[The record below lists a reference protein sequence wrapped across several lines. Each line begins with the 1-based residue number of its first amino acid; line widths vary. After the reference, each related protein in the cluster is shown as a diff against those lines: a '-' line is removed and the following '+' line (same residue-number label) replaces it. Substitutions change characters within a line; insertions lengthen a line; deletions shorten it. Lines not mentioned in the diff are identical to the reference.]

1 MNLLPSE
8 VSLQMRFDAFCKK
21 VITYTNYKLLREG
34 QKRREQGYVFSDF
47 EEGEL
52 EQYYYT
58 YDTYPALALKIELE
72 HIRVFIENEMLYQA
86 LLLLP
91 KKRLEIII
99 LSFFADMTDKE
110 IGKTILMPKSS
121 VQYNQNEFFSQNAR
135 KSIFGSKQKLKTKT
149 ILLAVSGDTE
159 ALMEVVDIYQPYI
172 EKLSMRVVMDE
183 NGHCREMVDETV
195 KRSLEVGLIAAIMKF
210 HPYI

>member
-1 MNLLPSE
+1 MNFLARMQE
-8 VSLQMRFDAFCKK
+8 KAF
-21 VITYTNYKLLREG
+21 
-34 QKRREQGYVFSDF
+34 
-47 EEGEL
+47 
-52 EQYYYT
+52 
-58 YDTYPALALKIELE
+58 LA
-72 HIRVFIENEMLYQA
+72 A
-86 LLLLP
+86 
-91 KKRLEIII
+91 
-99 LSFFADMTDKE
+99 
-110 IGKTILMPKSS
+110 
-121 VQYNQNEFFSQNAR
+121 
-135 KSIFGSKQKLKTKT
+135 KQKLKTKT

>member
-1 MNLLPSE
+1 
-8 VSLQMRFDAFCKK
+8 MRNRK
-21 VITYTNYKLLREG
+21 
-34 QKRREQGYVFSDF
+34 
-47 EEGEL
+47 
-52 EQYYYT
+52 
-58 YDTYPALALKIELE
+58 
-72 HIRVFIENEMLYQA
+72 
-86 LLLLP
+86 
-91 KKRLEIII
+91 
-99 LSFFADMTDKE
+99 
-110 IGKTILMPKSS
+110 
-121 VQYNQNEFFSQNAR
+121 NQNEFFSQNAR

-159 ALMEVVDIYQPYI
+159 AFNGSWLIFYQPYI

>member
-1 MNLLPSE
+1 MY
-8 VSLQMRFDAFCKK
+8 AKK
-21 VITYTNYKLLREG
+21 QKELIRHHATQTN
-34 QKRREQGYVFSDF
+34 
-47 EEGEL
+47 
-52 EQYYYT
+52 
-58 YDTYPALALKIELE
+58 
-72 HIRVFIENEMLYQA
+72 
-86 LLLLP
+86 
-91 KKRLEIII
+91 
-99 LSFFADMTDKE
+99 
-110 IGKTILMPKSS
+110 
-121 VQYNQNEFFSQNAR
+121 
-135 KSIFGSKQKLKTKT
+135 FGSQQQLNTKT

>member
-1 MNLLPSE
+1 
-8 VSLQMRFDAFCKK
+8 MRNRK
-21 VITYTNYKLLREG
+21 
-34 QKRREQGYVFSDF
+34 
-47 EEGEL
+47 
-52 EQYYYT
+52 
-58 YDTYPALALKIELE
+58 
-72 HIRVFIENEMLYQA
+72 
-86 LLLLP
+86 
-91 KKRLEIII
+91 
-99 LSFFADMTDKE
+99 
-110 IGKTILMPKSS
+110 
-121 VQYNQNEFFSQNAR
+121 NQNEFFSQNAR

-172 EKLSMRVVMDE
+172 EKLSMDE